1 MFRGL
6 EHSDQGMAEALQAAQ
21 HQPGLVDQAAEI
33 LRLRAENAVYQAD
46 KEVDRAKIESLEAAL
61 AAAQQRLAELERQMG
76 LNSSNSSKPP
86 SSDGQRKPP
95 AQGRTQ
101 STRGRSGK
109 RSGGQPGHPGKT
121 LQQTDNPDHVE
132 KHVPPLCGGCGAPL
146 SEADSVKY
154 AKRQVFDLPPPP
166 RVEVTEHQA
175 HACLCGACGHLT
187 RAEFPDGV
195 RGRTQYGPR
204 IQAMAV
210 YLQNWH
216 LLPEDRL
223 AELFADLHGVP
234 ISAATLAGMT
244 RQAADLWRDCSERLR
259 DLLVGADGAKH
270 LDETGFRIGGRGQWL
285 HVLCTPWLTFF
296 RTSERRGS
304 LLDGFRGCLVHD
316 HWKPYFKVPD
326 VLHALCNAHHLRELQ
341 ALAELDGEAWAS
353 PLQQLLRSAGE
364 AARIAREEGFAL
376 QPELIAWFEQQ
387 FDHWVAAALEYH
399 EGLEPLPRAGPKGR
413 QKRRPGHNLALRLRD
428 YKTETLRFL
437 HDPGVPFT
445 NNQAERDL
453 RMMKLR
459 MKISGA
465 FRSERGAQ
473 DFATLRSV
481 LSTAQKQG
489 RNRIEALLQ
498 GPAVLLNGL
507 RC

>member
-1 MFRGL
+1 MFRGR
-6 EHSDQGMAEALQAAQ
+6 ERSDQGMAEALQAAQ

-33 LRLRAENAVYQAD
+33 LRLRAENTVYRAD

-61 AAAQQRLAELERQMG
+61 ATANQRLAELERQLG

-387 FDHWVAAALEYH
+387 YDHWVAAALEYH

-413 QKRRPGHNLALRLRD
+413 PKRRPGHNLALRLRD

>member
-33 LRLRAENAVYQAD
+33 LRLRAENAVYRAD

-101 STRGRSGK
+101 STRGRSG
-109 RSGGQPGHPGKT
+109 GQPGHPGKT

-132 KHVPPLCGGCGAPL
+132 KHVPPL

-154 AKRQVFDLPPPP
+154 AKRQVFDVPPP

-234 ISAATLAGMT
+234 ISPATLAGMT

-285 HVLCTPWLTFF
+285 HVLCMPWLTFF

-387 FDHWVAAALEYH
+387 YDHWVAAALEYH

-413 QKRRPGHNLALRLRD
+413 PKRRPGHNLALRLRD

-465 FRSERGAQ
+465 FRSEQGAQ